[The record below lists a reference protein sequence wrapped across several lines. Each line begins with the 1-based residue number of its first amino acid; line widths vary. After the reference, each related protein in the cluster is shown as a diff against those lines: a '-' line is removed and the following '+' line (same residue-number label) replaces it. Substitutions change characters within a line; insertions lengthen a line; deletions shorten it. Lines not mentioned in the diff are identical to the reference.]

1 MSSIRTALLSLS
13 SSLGQANLKEAQEMN
28 RRMQAAD
35 AKAWKTTSRFLTL
48 LCVLSNADAHLCE
61 VGWEMMQCRH
71 ARLWK
76 DDQDIEFPF
85 VMEGVVE
92 ALAQGAQQ
100 ETDDDFLKAPTKK
113 ADLALWTEAW
123 LCFLEYQ
130 LARRMHTYHAFVF
143 EYCASSTDHRITR
156 FSLRVSLTWGNLT
169 WRRLVLNIVWSTAV
183 SM

>member
-1 MSSIRTALLSLS
+1 MPSIRTALLGLS

-28 RRMQAAD
+28 RRLHAAD
-35 AKAWKTTSRFLTL
+35 AKAWKTTSRFLML

-76 DDQDIEFPF
+76 DDQDIEFAF
-85 VMEGVVE
+85 VLEGVVE
-92 ALAQGAQQ
+92 ALATGSQQ
-100 ETDDDFLKAPTKK
+100 ETNDIFLKAPTKN

-130 LARRMHTYHAFVF
+130 LARHIHT
-143 EYCASSTDHRITR
+143 
-156 FSLRVSLTWGNLT
+156 
-169 WRRLVLNIVWSTAV
+169 
-183 SM
+183 

>member
-13 SSLGQANLKEAQEMN
+13 SSLGKANLKDAQQMN
-28 RRMQAAD
+28 RRAHASD
-35 AKAWKTTSRFLTL
+35 AKAWKTTSRFLML

-76 DDQDIEFPF
+76 DDQDIEFAF
-85 VMEGVVE
+85 VLEGVVE
-92 ALAQGAQQ
+92 ALANGAQQ
-100 ETDDDFLKAPTKK
+100 EANDIFLKAPTIK

-130 LARRMHTYHAFVF
+130 LARLIHSYHALVF
-143 EYCASSTDHRITR
+143 GHCASSTTESHA
-156 FSLRVSLTWGNLT
+156 FLCE
-169 WRRLVLNIVWSTAV
+169 
-183 SM
+183 